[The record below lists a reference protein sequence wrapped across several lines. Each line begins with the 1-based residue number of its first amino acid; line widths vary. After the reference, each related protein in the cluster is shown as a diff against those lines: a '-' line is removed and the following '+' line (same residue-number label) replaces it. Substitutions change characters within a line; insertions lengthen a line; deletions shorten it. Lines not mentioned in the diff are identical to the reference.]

1 MSIFQLFCISRYRLQ
16 IRWTVGYNVM
26 SAREPTCLHDWRT
39 ANWIMIVA
47 KQDSGGTMIKLI
59 ATDIDGTLLK
69 DGTLML
75 DPEYMTV
82 IEKLIAKGIRF
93 VACSGRQFISERKLF
108 APIRDKL
115 LYITDGGTVVR
126 TPKEILKVHTLP
138 EEIWHGM
145 CETVRN
151 ELPDCDYFIATPD
164 YCLAEDAG
172 SRMFRWLTD
181 SYGYDIREAADLMKT
196 PVDNVIKFTV
206 YHPSACEEMCA
217 PVFTPTWQSRAKL
230 ASAGKEWVDCNPL
243 GVNKGSAIRFLQEYL
258 GIAPDETCTFGDNLN
273 DIEMLQSAGMSYA
286 VSNAR
291 EEVIAA
297 AKDTGAPYW
306 ENGVLQVLKT
316 FL

>member
-1 MSIFQLFCISRYRLQ
+1 
-16 IRWTVGYNVM
+16 
-26 SAREPTCLHDWRT
+26 
-39 ANWIMIVA
+39 
-47 KQDSGGTMIKLI
+47 MIKLI

-181 SYGYDIREAADLMKT
+181 SYGYDIRESADLMKT

-217 PVFTPTWQSRAKL
+217 PVFTPIWQSRAKL

-297 AKDTGAPYW
+297 ARDTCAPYW